1 LKLFGIRFKYPFK
14 YNIIGIT
21 EIIDYMRLYI
31 LYEIIVLGVYIIYK
45 LGQHP
50 GGDAGRL
57 RARQLDLEEAIAP
70 SFRSSLGG
78 GILILL
84 HIMGG
89 IAIVQSPDGV
99 H

>member
-1 LKLFGIRFKYPFK
+1 
-14 YNIIGIT
+14 
-21 EIIDYMRLYI
+21 MRLYI

-89 IAIVQSPDGV
+89 IAIVICGECLLSGAFVYLGRNAVVTARV
-99 H
+99 HASDM